1 MNFRTE
7 INPEKQVNS
16 INYRSK
22 TTMIGS
28 CFSDNIGTKF
38 SYFRFNTLSNPFG
51 VIFNPVS
58 IENLIQRSFSNSFFT
73 KDDFIQYNNKWQSLD
88 LHSSFSDIDLKNAI
102 NKANN
107 ALIKTKEHLLSSSH
121 IIITFGTSWVYRFNK
136 TSKIVANCH
145 KIPQQSFT
153 KELLSIDKIEKSIS
167 NIVNTIKKVNTNAI
181 FIFTVSPVRHLKDGF
196 FNNNVSKS
204 HLLSAIN
211 KSLLK
216 KEILYF
222 PSYEIVMDDLRDYRF
237 YKKDMLHPNELAIDY
252 IWAKFKI
259 AWINQSDFQL
269 MEKVEAIQKRKKHK
283 AFNPY
288 SKKHIEFQKK
298 LQMDILEIENK
309 YGISF

>member
-7 INPEKQVNS
+7 IKPKKQANS
-16 INYRSK
+16 INYQSK
-22 TTMIGS
+22 ITLIGS
-28 CFSDNIGTKF
+28 CFSDNIGAKF
-38 SYFRFNTLSNPFG
+38 SYFRFNALSNPFG

-58 IENLIQRSFSNSFFT
+58 IENLIQRSFSNSLFT

-102 NKANN
+102 SKANN

-136 TSKIVANCH
+136 TSKIAANCH

-252 IWAKFKI
+252 IWTKFKI
-259 AWINQSDFQL
+259 AWINQADFQL